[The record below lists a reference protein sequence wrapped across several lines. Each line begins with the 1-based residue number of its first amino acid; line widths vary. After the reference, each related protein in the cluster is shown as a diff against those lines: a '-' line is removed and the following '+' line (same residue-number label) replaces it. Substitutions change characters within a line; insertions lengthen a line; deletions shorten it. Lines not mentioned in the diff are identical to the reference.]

1 MLLPAVENANA
12 DRQLGYEAKGTPRV
26 DFLDSLGDLRAYA
39 GQKLDWKRCDD
50 SEASQCTKVTV
61 PLDWDDPA
69 GDAIEI
75 AVRRVPNGDSSR
87 GPLFVNP
94 GGPGFGGQSM
104 AESLAGRWADYDTV
118 GWDPRGTG
126 ESTHVVCGTLE
137 QTDKIMN
144 LDASPD
150 DEHEPAAADPPDK
163 GLL

>member
-1 MLLPAVENANA
+1 MSRWVKVTQVFLGIVAAVLVASLFFGGMIGGQSRDPQATPKPSGAPSAAPLPEGSRLPGEPERPIAEHDLLPAVENANA

-75 AVRRVPNGDSSR
+75 AVRRAR
-87 GPLFVNP
+87 QAL
-94 GGPGFGGQSM
+94 
-104 AESLAGRWADYDTV
+104 
-118 GWDPRGTG
+118 
-126 ESTHVVCGTLE
+126 
-137 QTDKIMN
+137 
-144 LDASPD
+144 
-150 DEHEPAAADPPDK
+150 
-163 GLL
+163 